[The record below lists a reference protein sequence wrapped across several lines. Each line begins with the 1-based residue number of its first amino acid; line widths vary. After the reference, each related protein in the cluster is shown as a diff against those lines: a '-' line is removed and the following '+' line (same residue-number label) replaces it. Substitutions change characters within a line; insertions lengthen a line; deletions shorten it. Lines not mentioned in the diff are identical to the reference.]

1 MNHIYTKKGGLCKK
15 VNLLLALAA
24 VGLSGCG
31 PRYNT
36 EEPKT
41 EQDTIAFV
49 LNSFPD
55 NFGLA
60 FTTDQKESFAT
71 CTDPLVEGIYKEMS
85 EADQKKIDPEKS
97 QASIEEA
104 LLTIAKYVL
113 VNKEVTQCM
122 RDSGASESRIEQIN
136 AQGMLLQMTGAA
148 S

>member
-1 MNHIYTKKGGLCKK
+1 MKK

-41 EQDTIAFV
+41 GQDTIAWV
-49 LNSFPD
+49 LNSLPD
-55 NFGLA
+55 EFGLA
-60 FTTDQKESFAT
+60 FTTNQKESFAT
-71 CTDPLVEGIYKEMS
+71 CTDPLVEGVYKEMS
-85 EADQKKIDPEKS
+85 EADQKKIDPENDQGS
-97 QASIEEA
+97 TQEA
-104 LLTIAKYVL
+104 LLTIAKFVL
-113 VNKEVTQCM
+113 ANKEVTQCM